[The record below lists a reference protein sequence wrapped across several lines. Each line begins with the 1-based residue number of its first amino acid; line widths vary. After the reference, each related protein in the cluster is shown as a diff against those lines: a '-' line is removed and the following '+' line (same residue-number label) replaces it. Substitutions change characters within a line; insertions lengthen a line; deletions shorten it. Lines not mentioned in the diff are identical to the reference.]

1 MSYAQFEDYFSTSP
15 STAPQSTLS
24 SSSSSKSTAT
34 DGSFFFADFH
44 SPTFDII
51 RGKPYILVV
60 GGLGYIGSHTV
71 LELLKENY
79 NVIIIDD
86 LSNSYFTV
94 LDRIRTLA
102 SEYFAGQK
110 RSMPSLRFHEV
121 DYRSPVI
128 RSILN
133 EYALPPFWTLDT
145 QVPRS
150 RIMGVIHFAAFKS
163 VDESIRRPLRY
174 YSNNVTGLI
183 EFTSIL
189 ETFGIKTLV
198 FSSSATIYG
207 VSANH
212 GIPLKEEDCIH
223 HHGTAIDE
231 RGEEKTLQ
239 PSVSGLTSPYARTKW
254 MAEAVLAD
262 IARADPEWSIAA
274 LRYFNPIGCHESGL
288 LGDNPR
294 QKPSNLIPAIANV
307 LTGKSPV
314 FQIFG
319 TDWDTGDGTAV
330 RDFIHVTDLAR
341 GHISA
346 FAVASQAGIQ
356 GSFRAFNLGSGRG
369 HSVLEVLESLEKV
382 SAREI
387 PTKLEGRRKGDV
399 GFCVAEVSRARRE
412 LGWRTEKTLDD
423 CALDVWNF
431 LMVERQRD
439 GQESGDTFNG
449 VRFWE

>member
-1 MSYAQFEDYFSTSP
+1 MALSSSQTF
-15 STAPQSTLS
+15 TAPHSTLS
-24 SSSSSKSTAT
+24 
-34 DGSFFFADFH
+34 
-44 SPTFDII
+44 
-51 RGKPYILVV
+51 V
-60 GGLGYIGSHTV
+60 GNL
-71 LELLKENY
+71 LELPKENY
-79 NVIIIDD
+79 NVVIIDD

-94 LDRIRTLA
+94 LDRICTLA
-102 SEYFAGQK
+102 SEYFASQK
-110 RSMPSLRFHEV
+110 RFMPSLRFHEV

-133 EYALPPFWTLDT
+133 GYALPPFWTLDT

-163 VDESIRRPLRY
+163 VDESIRHPLRY
-174 YSNNVTGLI
+174 YSNNVGGLI

-207 VSANH
+207 ASANH

-231 RGEEKTLQ
+231 RGEERTLQ
-239 PSVSGLTSPYARTKW
+239 PNI
-254 MAEAVLAD
+254 AEAVLAD
-262 IARADPEWSIAA
+262 IARADPAWSIAA

-307 LTGKSPV
+307 LTGKSPA

-346 FAVASQAGIQ
+346 FAVVSQAGIQ

-369 HSVLEVLESLEKV
+369 HSVLEVLASLEKV
-382 SAREI
+382 SAQGI
-387 PTKLEGRRKGDV
+387 PTKLGGRRKGNV

-412 LGWRTEKTLDD
+412 LRWRTEKTLDD
-423 CALDVWNF
+423 CALDIWNF

-439 GQESGDTFNG
+439 G
-449 VRFWE
+449 